1 MGKKTIGGLGG
12 IILGA
17 GIIFMILIF
26 LLIASIPF
34 QLTGTEQALLYMASM
49 MIMLSGLVI
58 LITDM

>member
-1 MGKKTIGGLGG
+1 MGKKTTGGLGG

-34 QLTGTEQALLYMASM
+34 QINATEQAILYLSAM
-49 MIMLSGLVI
+49 MIMLAGLVI
-58 LITDM
+58 VVTDM